1 MNEFTE
7 TLNNG
12 NLVASIDWLAF
23 SITDNSIVLDDFMEE
38 FGLDTV
44 DFVTAKHG
52 AMGYKKLQI
61 ASGYELRVLS
71 DGLPEMGFHVQAH
84 GGDIGL
90 LLKCYQE
97 ARERNGIENT
107 PWGYAKDI
115 DDINVSL
122 LSEIMKYIR
131 EHGKVKRVDLALDDI
146 GENYYSTNELWNII
160 HIYDKEKKCDVESP
174 YLSTKFKGFGINSSY
189 SVSGG
194 ACKGMTVYFGSR
206 QSEIYLRVYDKALEQ
221 KEKKNVSENS
231 VPWVRWELELKD
243 DRAAA
248 VCTIIEKRE
257 NFGKLA
263 MQILS
268 SYVRLI
274 VPGNKQKCR
283 CQTDPKWQDFVNEW
297 NSVKLTVKDEKKTL
311 EDKES
316 WLVRQ
321 VMPTIAGL
329 SLAYG
334 GDMDFLYSRMESG
347 KNRMNKQLRE
357 LVSAVNPEYI
367 DEMRIY
373 E

>member
-1 MNEFTE
+1 MNEFNE
-7 TLNNG
+7 ILNDG
-12 NLVASIDWLAF
+12 KLVASIDWFAF
-23 SITDNSIVLDDFMEE
+23 TITDLSISLPDFMEE

-44 DFVTAKHG
+44 DFVDSKHG

-61 ASGYELRVLS
+61 ADGYELRILS

-90 LLKCYQE
+90 LLKCYKE
-97 ARERNGIENT
+97 ARERNGVENT
-107 PWGYAKDI
+107 PWGYAADI
-115 DDINVSL
+115 DDIDVCAI
-122 LSEIMKYIR
+122 SEIMKYVR
-131 EHGKVKRVDLALDDI
+131 GHGKVKRIDLALDDI
-146 GENYYSTNELWNII
+146 GENYYTTNELWNII
-160 HIYDKEKKCDVESP
+160 HIYDTEKKCDVESP

-194 ACKGMTVYFGSR
+194 QCKGMTVYFGSR
-206 QSEIYLRVYDKALEQ
+206 QSEIYLRVYDKYLEQ
-221 KEKKNVSENS
+221 KSKGEENLL
-231 VPWVRWELELKD
+231 PWVRWELEIKD
-243 DRAAA
+243 DRASA
-248 VCTIIEKRE
+248 VCQIIEKRE

-268 SYVRLI
+268 SYVRII

-283 CQTDPKWQDFVNEW
+283 CKTDPKWAKFTNEW
-297 NSVKLTVKDEKKTL
+297 NNVKLTVKQEKKNL
-311 EDKES
+311 DDKES

-334 GDMDFLYSRMESG
+334 GDMDFIYARMESG

-357 LVSAVNPEYI
+357 LVSAANPQYI
-367 DEMRIY
+367 DEMRMY